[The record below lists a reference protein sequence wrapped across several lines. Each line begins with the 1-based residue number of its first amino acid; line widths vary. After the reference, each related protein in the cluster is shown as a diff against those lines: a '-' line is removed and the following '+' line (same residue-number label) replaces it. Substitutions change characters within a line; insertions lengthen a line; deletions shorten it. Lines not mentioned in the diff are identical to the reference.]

1 MEEQQGNPLGQR
13 SAVSLTIF
21 VRTRC
26 GIIDQDQE
34 TIYLVNLF
42 IIKKLILF
50 YFIYIKHQLYCKDK
64 KSFDLQHLTVCLDQ

>member
-42 IIKKLILF
+42 IIKNSFCSIL
-50 YFIYIKHQLYCKDK
+50 YI
-64 KSFDLQHLTVCLDQ
+64 